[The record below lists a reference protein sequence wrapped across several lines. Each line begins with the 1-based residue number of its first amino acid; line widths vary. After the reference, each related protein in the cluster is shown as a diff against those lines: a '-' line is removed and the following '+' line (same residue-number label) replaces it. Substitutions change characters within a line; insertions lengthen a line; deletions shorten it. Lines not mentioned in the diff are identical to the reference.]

1 MDGPASGNV
10 LVSVTS
16 AMVGNS
22 GSTSCEMSYTVTGAS
37 RRPASDTT
45 AVILAAQT
53 GGQAVQRAS
62 AASLLTGLTPGTT
75 TLTAV
80 YRAQGQGGVNC
91 TFSDRTIVA
100 LPLP

>member
-1 MDGPASGNV
+1 VDVPASGNV

-16 AMVGNS
+16 AVVGNS
-22 GSTSCEMSYTVTGAS
+22 GQTSCEMSYTVTGANV
-37 RRPASDTT
+37 RPASDST
-45 AVILAAQT
+45 AVILAGQT
-53 GGQAVQRAS
+53 GGQTLQRAS
-62 AASLLTGLTPGTT
+62 AASLLTGLTPGPT

-80 YRAQGQGGVNC
+80 YRAQGSGTVNC